1 MSPAP
6 QTRPMR
12 LEADPA
18 DVMMISAYWGNLT
31 RYRVTDVWREDGQ
44 TLCQVE
50 PASRDAFNPPDAT
63 IYRFTMAEAG
73 AQFDEVQWVDGTSW
87 ATFDEMRQASLDHAA
102 EQREAKVLAEF
113 EAQEAKA
120 VAEGAPSMV
129 IPNVNAMRHK
139 DAAAAVGQRL
149 KQLMPDAVRLP
160 LTLHRSRR

>member
-1 MSPAP
+1 
-6 QTRPMR
+6 MR
-12 LEADPA
+12 QEADPA
-18 DVMMISAYWGNLT
+18 DVMMIQGYWGNLT

-73 AQFDEVQWVDGTSW
+73 AQFDEVSWVDGTSW
-87 ATFDEMRQASLDHAA
+87 ATFAEMRQASLDHAA

-120 VAEGAPSMV
+120 VAEGQPSLV
-129 IPNVNAMRHK
+129 IPNVNAMRHT
-139 DAAAAVGQRL
+139 DAAVVVGRTLAKMFPESTAA
-149 KQLMPDAVRLP
+149 P
-160 LTLHRSRR
+160 LRLHRSRP